1 MSLGLTALKRSFG
14 QLRSNPLRTMLT
26 LLGVVFGVGAVVAM
40 MSIGEGAQRDILAR
54 IEAMG
59 ATSVHVQSR
68 AVPDGELAKI
78 INDSVGLSRQ
88 DVEVIRRALPQ
99 AKRIGTRAR
108 HDLAISDLPM
118 PPHELQV
125 LGVNPELMAVH
136 ALRLAQGRGIRAI
149 DQHHGLRVAVIGPEI
164 AQRAFPKGA
173 IGQVIR
179 LDYAYFTIVGVLA
192 SHELAPQGQ
201 GLSAAAQDTSSD
213 TTKARGAGSSSSPA
227 SSSGGFDAN
236 SYARAVLIPHETMLQ
251 ELHPGKIHHELDMI
265 SVEVESTAQTLTMK
279 RELDAVLS
287 SLHGG
292 VQDFE
297 ITAPEEI
304 LRQKQETQAVF
315 NAVLIAIAAISLLVG
330 GIGVMNIMLAN
341 IMERVSEIGL
351 RRAIG
356 ATRRDIR
363 NQFLLES
370 VSICF
375 VGGLLGVAFGLAT
388 SFAVSHFIGMSAA
401 FAWESTA
408 LAFGI
413 SLLTGVSFGLM
424 PAVRAANINPI
435 DALRGDS

>member
-1 MSLGLTALKRSFG
+1 MSLGFTALKRSFG

-68 AVPDGELAKI
+68 AVPDGELAKV

-136 ALRLAQGRGIRAI
+136 ALRLAQGRGILAM

-192 SHELAPQGQ
+192 SNELAPEGQ
-201 GLSAAAQDTSSD
+201 GLSAAAQD
-213 TTKARGAGSSSSPA
+213 SSSKSKDKGASSSAA

-292 VQDFE
+292 IRDFE

-388 SFAVSHFIGMSAA
+388 SFLVSHFIGMSAA